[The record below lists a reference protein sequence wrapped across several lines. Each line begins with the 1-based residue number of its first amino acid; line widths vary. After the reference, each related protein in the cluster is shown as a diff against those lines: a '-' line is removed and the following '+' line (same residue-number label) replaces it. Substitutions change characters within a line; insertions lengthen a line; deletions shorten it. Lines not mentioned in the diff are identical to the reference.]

1 MNMYIILIVLVVV
14 LLASVIYYYTKS
26 SKIVPKNELYQPK
39 EPHYYVTDDC
49 PSCQTNAPEQY
60 QPEEQQSDI
69 VVDRLVFANRNSQL
83 RAMGDP
89 IRGDLA
95 IVPSAPGW
103 FTPSVSPQIDLQKGA
118 MNMLG
123 GSNANTQQMKTLF
136 ALSTAGALPT
146 SELPFN
152 SVSGTTYAQLGN
164 RNQDLTV
171 TSFP

>member
-1 MNMYIILIVLVVV
+1 MNMYIILIVIVVIS
-14 LLASVIYYYTKS
+14 LASAIYFYKPRSTK
-26 SKIVPKNELYQPK
+26 VGEMYRPK
-39 EPHYYVTDDC
+39 EPHYIVADDC
-49 PSCQTNAPEQY
+49 PSCQTNSTEHY
-60 QPEEQQSDI
+60 QPQEEQSDV

-123 GSNANTQQMKTLF
+123 GPNANTQQMKTLF